1 MTHSGRINDEQ
12 YRLMFDNPV
21 VAIMIT
27 DQEGHLKAWNLL
39 FEQLL
44 GMTSGALEQKPIK
57 SLYPPSEWEKLEK
70 QVGATTHVES
80 RMVKEDGELID
91 VELFRQSHGNASL
104 FMFRDITSRIEALQS
119 LEHTQKQAS
128 MLVRE
133 AKLANTAKSD
143 FLANMS
149 HEIRT
154 PMNGIMGMLTL
165 AMNKLNQAFS
175 PERQG
180 KIKEHLGIAK
190 SCADNLLNLL
200 NDILDI
206 SKVEAGKLSVES
218 IECSLDDL
226 LSMLHHSMI
235 NLAQEKGIGFDV
247 VLRTD
252 IPEQIQ
258 TDPTRLNQCLVN
270 LIGNAIKF
278 TPNGKVTL
286 ELALETM
293 GDKPFLHFKVKDTGI
308 GIPLDKQQSIF
319 DPFTQADSSTT
330 RKHGGTGLGLAI
342 TKQLAELLGG
352 DLNLKSEP
360 GHGSVFSLI
369 IPAHTDLSNTRM
381 LNAHKWGGLCQEAE
395 TETAPLAG
403 SILVVEDEFA
413 NQQVLLGILEETN
426 LQADLAK
433 DGIEAIEKV
442 TSGAYDLIF
451 IDMQMPN
458 MNGYDA
464 TRALR
469 AKGYTMPIIALTA
482 YAMKGDQEK
491 CLKAGCDAYLSK
503 PVDANVLF
511 DTLHQYLSFESTLM
525 LDELNATQD
534 EVDTLSEAF
543 YQSRRSAVPSQV

>member
-1 MTHSGRINDEQ
+1 MTHAGLINDEQ
-12 YRLMFDNPV
+12 YRLVFDNPV
-21 VAIMIT
+21 VAILVA

-39 FEQLL
+39 SEQLL
-44 GMTSGALEQKPIK
+44 GITSKTNQQPIRSFYPSAEWQK
-57 SLYPPSEWEKLEK
+57 LQK
-70 QVGATTHVES
+70 QVGATYHVES
-80 RMVKEDGELID
+80 RMVKHDGGLMD
-91 VELFRQSHGNASL
+91 VELFCQVHNNTSL
-104 FMFRDITSRIEALQS
+104 FMFRDITPRIQAQQS
-119 LEHTQKQAS
+119 LQHTQEQAN

-165 AMNKLNQAFS
+165 AQNKLNQVFS
-175 PERQG
+175 PDRQG

-218 IECSLDDL
+218 IECNLDEL
-226 LSMLHHSMI
+226 LGVLHPSMI
-235 NLAQEKGIGFDV
+235 NQAQAKGIGFDV
-247 VLRTD
+247 VLSTD
-252 IPEQIQ
+252 IPEQIR

-286 ELALETM
+286 ELALNTM

-308 GIPLDKQQSIF
+308 GIALDKQQTIF
-319 DPFTQADSSTT
+319 DPFVQADSSTT

-352 DLNLKSEP
+352 DLSLSSEP
-360 GHGSVFSLI
+360 GQGSVFSLI
-369 IPAHTDLSNTRM
+369 IPAQTDLSNTRM
-381 LNAHKWGGLCQEAE
+381 LSTSKWGSLCQ
-395 TETAPLAG
+395 TTDTLTPPTAG
-403 SILVVEDEFA
+403 NILVVEDEFA
-413 NQQVLLGILEETN
+413 NQQVILGILEETN
-426 LQADLAK
+426 LQTDLAK

-442 TSGAYDLIF
+442 TSGTYDLIF

-491 CLKAGCDAYLSK
+491 CLDAGCDAYLSK
-503 PVDANVLF
+503 PVDANTLF
-511 DTLHQYLSFESTLM
+511 ETLHEYLSFESTLM

-534 EVDTLSEAF
+534 QVDTLSKAF
-543 YQSRRSAVPSQV
+543 YESRKGSVPAQV